1 MNLRETEDD
10 FQKRTGQRA
19 GNKGIPK
26 GKNLPEIVNAIVF
39 VRQLEA
45 KVLDNYYPHLPLLP
59 IIYSPL
65 ILMTLYQ
72 ISIRRFIIIAIVYI

>member
-1 MNLRETEDD
+1 MIKMLANFFPRETLLGQLNVNLRETEDD

-45 KVLDNYYPHLPLLP
+45 KVLKH
-59 IIYSPL
+59 
-65 ILMTLYQ
+65 
-72 ISIRRFIIIAIVYI
+72 

>member
-1 MNLRETEDD
+1 MNLKETEDD

-45 KVLDNYYPHLPLLP
+45 KVLRTRCIYSKLQPLL
-59 IIYSPL
+59 L
-65 ILMTLYQ
+65 TL
-72 ISIRRFIIIAIVYI
+72 ISIPFLFRRLFEMLLERS